1 MDNQTAKSIDRSLK
15 SIASSLQKIEKN
27 TRPTIVVPEPEESVR
42 SITGT
47 ISEQLQK
54 ETQRLSGWTGISESI
69 SRR

>member
-27 TRPTIVVPEPEESVR
+27 TRPTIVVPEPEESAQ
-42 SITGT
+42 S
-47 ISEQLQK
+47 ISEQLRK
-54 ETQRLSGWTGISESI
+54 ETMRLSGWTGISESV